1 MRVRFRWQWDEE
13 AGDFAPENDAER
25 QRSRRLL
32 WGFLLLLVVV
42 AGLFYW
48 QQSRRIRQQEEAIE
62 ADVAASYRLWHNA
75 VAAGDLELF
84 LFQLS
89 NQDAQWQSAQRD
101 LFLQNRLL
109 DRPDLGLRR
118 VRGDGGADNVEV
130 SLSPDWESA
139 TVTAEYTYE
148 AIDETTEVAPLRLE
162 QTHYYRR
169 NGERW
174 QLSPGGDAFWGS
186 QERRQFGAVTVLY
199 PQRDA
204 DEAQRIGRDLARDLR
219 ELCASI
225 AEEGPACPSDLHI
238 TVRFERDPRL
248 LMSLRDSF
256 TPAFRGGD
264 YVLPAPTLIGV
275 AGNDASYALLYE
287 GVTSRILHAVGQ
299 NVAPPIALPDDPL
312 QLLCFPAEGRA
323 LRLFRF
329 EPATGAWTAEP
340 SQRAYRFL
348 MAGPREDG
356 VIVQA
361 FTRGAEATRL
371 RLYWWRDGQ
380 EQLIYDEEMVEQSRR
395 PAGWSGSEP
404 PRLLLQG
411 FNSAEVTA
419 QHRWLDLQDCDE
431 EGCREEALSGYT
443 AWSPNGRHT
452 LVLDEQQL
460 WRGNEFGEPQI
471 SLGVALSPFW
481 IDDETYGY
489 VRYDR
494 EAGAPSM
501 QIATSRVGNDLP
513 NIVTPVAQLSA
524 LVDEDNPPLLFISH
538 AVINPADNDQ
548 LLLSATT
555 VGAATSKYHIFA
567 VRLSTAEA
575 RLLQQFERLPSG
587 YPSLLTPAGYPP
599 FRVSPDGRWLAATL
613 LESTSPT
620 TWTFRLYD
628 LQEDKPLTVNAYY
641 PEYPA
646 QFPFY
651 DWSPDGRWLAI
662 VEDGFLRLIA
672 PGHDYQKLVTHEMA
686 DCMFVAWVRG

>member
-13 AGDFAPENDAER
+13 AGDFAPENDAKR

-62 ADVAASYRLWHNA
+62 ADVAASYRLWHSA

-89 NQDAQWQSAQRD
+89 NQDAEWQSAQRD

-371 RLYWWRDGQ
+371 RLYWWRDGR

-460 WRGNEFGEPQI
+460 WRGNELGEPQI

-524 LVDEDNPPLLFISH
+524 LVDEDNPPPLFISH